1 MNLLAIDTSTDFCSV
16 AASRGEALVSRHE
29 AAGRRQAERILDM
42 VGEVLAEARLEIA
55 QIHGIAYGAGPGSF
69 TGLRIAAGVTQGLAL
84 ARGIGVV
91 GVGTLLALAEE
102 AAADR
107 IIACLDAH
115 MGEVY
120 HAAYRRDGA
129 GWEEVSVPGLYKP
142 EAVPRPAPS
151 FEPMSEADLRRVLEL
166 EEDLYEFPWTLGN
179 FRDSLRAGYGC
190 WVVRD
195 GRQLIAYAVLMLA
208 AGEAH
213 LLNLSVAA
221 HAQRRGH
228 GRSLLNDVV
237 GVARESDAKVL
248 FLEVRPTNTVGQR
261 LYTRY
266 GFRQIGVRR
275 GYYPARRGR
284 EDALVLAL
292 DL

>member
-1 MNLLAIDTSTDFCSV
+1 
-16 AASRGEALVSRHE
+16 
-29 AAGRRQAERILDM
+29 
-42 VGEVLAEARLEIA
+42 
-55 QIHGIAYGAGPGSF
+55 
-69 TGLRIAAGVTQGLAL
+69 
-84 ARGIGVV
+84 
-91 GVGTLLALAEE
+91 
-102 AAADR
+102 
-107 IIACLDAH
+107 
-115 MGEVY
+115 
-120 HAAYRRDGA
+120 
-129 GWEEVSVPGLYKP
+129 
-142 EAVPRPAPS
+142 
-151 FEPMSEADLRRVLEL
+151 MSEADLRRVLEI

-190 WVVRD
+190 WMVRD

-261 LYTRY
+261 LYARY

-275 GYYPARRGR
+275 GYYPACRGR
-284 EDALVLAL
+284 EDALVLAF